1 MTRFAVILGALFGG
15 TVGFLLR
22 PGRTVVG
29 QLPLG
34 TVITRGGKLTG
45 LDMILKG
52 EAETSFNYLVAGILI
67 GMVVG
72 WIVERILSK
81 RVE

>member
-1 MTRFAVILGALFGG
+1 MTRFAVILGAFLGG

-29 QLPLG
+29 QLPFS

-45 LDMILKG
+45 LDVILKG
-52 EAETSFNYLVAGILI
+52 EAETSFNYLLIGALI
-67 GMVVG
+67 GMAVG
-72 WIVERILSK
+72 WIVKLILSK
-81 RVE
+81 RIE